1 MEVAMQPSSTCP
13 GGSSWCPYHTSC
25 RATAVLQG
33 VCSLQARCT
42 MIMWEAQRQDEQI
55 SFFEERTFI
64 AMDSHEDVQWFWQGV
79 HCKWLVLLVH
89 RFES

>member
-1 MEVAMQPSSTCP
+1 
-13 GGSSWCPYHTSC
+13 
-25 RATAVLQG
+25 
-33 VCSLQARCT
+33 

-64 AMDSHEDVQWFWQGV
+64 AMDYEDVQWFWQGV